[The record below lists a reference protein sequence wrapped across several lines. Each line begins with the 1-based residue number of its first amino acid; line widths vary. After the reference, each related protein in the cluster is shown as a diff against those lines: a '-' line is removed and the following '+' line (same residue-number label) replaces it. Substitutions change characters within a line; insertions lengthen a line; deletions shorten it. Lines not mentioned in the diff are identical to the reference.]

1 MKLAS
6 CFYSFR
12 QDQMCGTQD
21 VLETSSHAAKLHK
34 EFLFQRTSKRNEE
47 RVGTRCPDVPRCP
60 QTCPSRHVNSCQPV
74 STRVPTSP
82 DVEIR
87 DHLSS
92 SEIVPRLQR
101 CLSKSWQH
109 HGVLATAPRHF
120 NDLGAW
126 RNMAKH
132 GETWRNRFQVIVE
145 LMYDH
150 VIFSLFQDERLNSA
164 CQIHPFGHKSQVR
177 RSAAFCNTW
186 YILV

>member
-1 MKLAS
+1 MLPNSTKNS
-6 CFYSFR
+6 CFKEHPKGTRNESE
-12 QDQMCGTQD
+12 QGAQMC
-21 VLETSSHAAKLHK
+21 S
-34 EFLFQRTSKRNEE
+34 
-47 RVGTRCPDVPRCP
+47 DVPRCA
-60 QTCPSRHVNSCQPV
+60 HLDM
-74 STRVPTSP
+74 STRVNPCQLVSRHLPTWRS
-82 DVEIR
+82 EIIR